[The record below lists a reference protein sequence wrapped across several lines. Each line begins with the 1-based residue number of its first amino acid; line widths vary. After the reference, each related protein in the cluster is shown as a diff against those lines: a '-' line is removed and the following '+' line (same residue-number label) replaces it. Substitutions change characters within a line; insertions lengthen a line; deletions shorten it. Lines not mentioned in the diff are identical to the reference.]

1 MLLMATANDPSEDTP
16 PAMSNFSDY
25 VVYVDESGDHGLTKF
40 DANFPVFVLNF
51 CVFRKHEYVTGIVPA
66 LQEIKFRYWGHDMV
80 VFHEREIARREAP
93 FAFPGDPALRDAF
106 LNDISRWI
114 ASSPF
119 VVIAVVILKKE
130 FVELHA
136 QEKNVYHEAM
146 KLGVERV
153 SKYLGRRDEPGRL
166 VHFVF
171 EMRGGKEDALLKTAF
186 RQVCEGDNYKA
197 EVFNFKIEVASKQVN
212 STGLQLADLIARPI
226 GRHLLNPDQPNQAF
240 DVVVAKFDRHPETG
254 AVKGYGLKTYP

>member
-1 MLLMATANDPSEDTP
+1 MLILATANESSQEVP
-16 PAMSNFSDY
+16 PPMSNFSDY

-51 CVFRKHEYVTGIVPA
+51 CVFRKHEYITGVVPA

-80 VFHEREIARREAP
+80 VFHEHEIARREGV
-93 FAFPGDPALRDAF
+93 FAFPGEPARYGAF
-106 LNDISRWI
+106 LTDTSSWV
-114 ASSPF
+114 AASPF
-119 VVIAVVILKKE
+119 VVIAVVIRKKE

-136 QEKNVYHEAM
+136 LEKNVYHEAM

-153 SKYLGRRDEPGRL
+153 NKYLGRREEPGRL

-171 EMRGGKEDALLKTAF
+171 EMRGGNEDKQLKSAF
-186 RQVCEGDNYKA
+186 RQVCEGDNYKV
-197 EVFNFKIEVASKQVN
+197 EVFNFKIVVASKQVN

-226 GRHLLNPDQPNQAF
+226 GRHVLNPDQPNQAF
-240 DVVVAKFDRHPETG
+240 DVIVTKFDRHPETG
-254 AVKGYGLKTYP
+254 DVKGYGLKTYP